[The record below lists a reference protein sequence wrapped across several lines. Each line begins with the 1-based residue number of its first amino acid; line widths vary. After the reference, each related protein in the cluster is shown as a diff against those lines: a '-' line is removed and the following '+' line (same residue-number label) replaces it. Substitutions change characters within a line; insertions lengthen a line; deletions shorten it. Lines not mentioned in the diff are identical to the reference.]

1 MTKFARRSLSAFALA
16 LSLGA
21 LPALAADYVQAPGSA
36 LAFGG
41 MYQGEAF
48 SGRFPGFDTRLSFDP
63 ADPAAARLEVTIP
76 MAGATT
82 TTNPDY
88 DGEMRGDAF
97 LAVAKFPQ
105 ARYTASGFRT
115 LGDGRYAADGVL
127 SLHGVEKPVTL
138 TFTWTPGPQ
147 PVLAGKATVR
157 RLDFGVGAGD
167 WADTDLIPDEIAVS
181 ARVLFSP
188 AAGNR

>member
-1 MTKFARRSLSAFALA
+1 MNDRIIASLPALVLALA
-16 LSLGA
+16 A
-21 LPALAADYVQAPGSA
+21 APALAADYVQAPGST

-48 SGRFPGFDTRLSFDP
+48 SGRLPGFDTRLSFDP
-63 ADPAAARLEVTIP
+63 ADPGSGRLDVSIP

-82 TTNPDY
+82 TNPDY
-88 DGEMRGDAF
+88 DSEMRGKAF
-97 LAVAKFPQ
+97 LSVAEFPQ
-105 ARYTASGFRT
+105 ARYTASGFRK
-115 LGDGRYAADGVL
+115 LDDGSYAADGTL

-138 TFTWTPGPQ
+138 TFTWTPGPK
-147 PVLAGKATVR
+147 PLLVGRATVR

-181 ARVLFSP
+181 TRVFFEP
-188 AAGNR
+188 VAGNR